1 MQKKTYPA
9 LAAALTIVACTVIP
23 EEERA
28 LLRGEVDCDR
38 AEQDIAALVE
48 ARPTDARKARVLA
61 SSLGAGGIAVMVA
74 RNDVEDRRRI
84 LSGRHER
91 QIDRRI
97 ALIRDTCELPVDV
110 AGQARRPGA

>member
-1 MQKKTYPA
+1 MQKKTYSA
-9 LAAALTIVACTVIP
+9 LAAAFAIAACTVIP

-28 LLRGEVDCDR
+28 LLRDEIDCDR
-38 AEQDIAALVE
+38 AEQQIAALVE
-48 ARPTDARKARVLA
+48 ARPGDARKAQVLA

-84 LSGRHER
+84 LSGRYER

-97 ALIRDTCELPVDV
+97 AAIRDTCGLSLKAE
-110 AGQARRPGA
+110 G